1 MLRAE
6 GWTELDLR
14 RALSGLIR
22 KLPRRLGTVP
32 ARPLG
37 EAAAVR
43 VIAEVA
49 HDDGHS
55 GARESWPGLRI
66 GGLAQATF
74 RLDRWP
80 DLRIETSRRLV
91 SRMLALPA
99 VATTVALTAGPR
111 PGAAGTAAVDFTVRV
126 AAADP
131 AGLALATPGVT
142 EGARRRTGARAPA

>member
-1 MLRAE
+1 LF
-6 GWTELDLR
+6 T
-14 RALSGLIR
+14 
-22 KLPRRLGTVP
+22 RL
-32 ARPLG
+32 
-37 EAAAVR
+37 
-43 VIAEVA
+43 A
-49 HDDGHS
+49 HITDDGRS

-111 PGAAGTAAVDFTVRV
+111 SGSIGATNLIVLRHI
-126 AAADP
+126 P
-131 AGLALATPGVT
+131 P
-142 EGARRRTGARAPA
+142 P